1 MLPTWQKKI
10 FSLPSDLSPVQC
22 STLIA
27 HPWAVGVGQ
36 QQETGCYLSPE
47 NAVTHLVSKLSQVN
61 AGQDVLVMMLTG
73 KTLSEFMARLATAAI
88 SFPLPALTQVSRQAA
103 SYQHLATTKMQ
114 LPARPSDIPNP
125 ALLSIFTTRR
135 VNAAEQCQKAL
146 QQAQQSLSLDSLS
159 NKLQQFKQLRAQVLT
174 QAQTELS
181 QLQSGSFPVWVHSTQ
196 RDTQLAKTQL
206 MKDIPDGDSV
216 FTLAMMFIG
225 EDLSSLRQMVKQD
238 DHNANNQY
246 E

>member
-1 MLPTWQKKI
+1 MLPIWQKI

-27 HPWAVGVGQ
+27 HPWALGVGQ

-47 NAVTHLVSKLSQVN
+47 NAISHLVGKLSQVN

-73 KTLSEFMARLATAAI
+73 KTLSEFITKLATAAI
-88 SFPLPALTQVSRQAA
+88 SFPLPALTQVSRQAV

-114 LPARPSDIPNP
+114 LPARPSNIPNP
-125 ALLSIFTTRR
+125 AMLSISTARR
-135 VNAAEQCQKAL
+135 ANAVEQCQKAL

-159 NKLQQFKQLRAQVLT
+159 NKLQQFKQLRTQVLT
-174 QAQTELS
+174 QAQNELS
-181 QLQSGSFPVWVHSTQ
+181 QLQSGSFPVWVHATQ

-238 DHNANNQY
+238 DHNANDQY